1 MIDAFHQ
8 WLLLQEGED
17 AIGVLLMG
25 AQSGGQSAQAA
36 QGEVGVECPGGKPQ
50 TVGPPHQRLGQC
62 GLLGNR
68 HSAHHVG
75 VTVDVFGGGV
85 HHHVGTEGQRLLQQ
99 RGEEGVVH
107 HHLCTCLVGGAG
119 NGADIHHPQQR
130 VGGGLDPYQR
140 RLLGQRG
147 GQCGFIPLID
157 KLHPVVALG
166 CQILEQAPGAAVAVV
181 RGDQQIPRF
190 EQGGGDQMDCPHAG
204 AGDHGTGAPFQC
216 RQRVRQIGTGRI
228 AGAGII
234 VLTGLAKV
242 GKCVVAGE
250 VDGGHH
256 GTVLL
261 VCLNP
266 GAYRQGGLVGHIT
279 LLDVSSHAGILLPRA
294 IPPLRAHGQP
304 HYASL
309 KKPST
314 LPDV

>member
-1 MIDAFHQ
+1 
-8 WLLLQEGED
+8 
-17 AIGVLLMG
+17 MG
-25 AQSGGQSAQAA
+25 
-36 QGEVGVECPGGKPQ
+36 
-50 TVGPPHQRLGQC
+50 R
-62 GLLGNR
+62 
-68 HSAHHVG
+68 
-75 VTVDVFGGGV
+75 
-85 HHHVGTEGQRLLQQ
+85 
-99 RGEEGVVH
+99 
-107 HHLCTCLVGGAG
+107 AG

-140 RLLGQRG
+140 RLLRQCG
-147 GQCGFIPLID
+147 GQCGLVTLID

-166 CQILEQAPGAAVAVV
+166 RQILKQTPGAAVAVV
-181 RGDQQIPRF
+181 GGEQQIPRL
-190 EQGGGDQMDCPHAG
+190 EQGCGDQMDGPHAG
-204 AGDHGTGAPFQC
+204 AGDHGASAPFQR
-216 RQRVRQIGTGRI
+216 RQRVRQIGAGRI

-242 GKCVVAGE
+242 GKGVVAGE

-266 GAYRQGGLVGHIT
+266 GANRQGGLVGHIT

-294 IPPLRAHGQP
+294 IPPLWAHGQP